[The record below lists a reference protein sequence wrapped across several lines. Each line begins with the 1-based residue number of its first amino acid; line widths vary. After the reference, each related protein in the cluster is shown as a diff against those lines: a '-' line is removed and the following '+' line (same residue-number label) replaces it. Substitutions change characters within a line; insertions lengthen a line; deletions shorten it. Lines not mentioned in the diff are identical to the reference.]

1 MDDSLKNITLL
12 IKKEFSKAI
21 EGLDNLSKEK
31 NNYNYYF

>member
-12 IKKEFSKAI
+12 IKKKEFSKAI

-31 NNYNYYF
+31 KK